1 MTGMPANCEYTAC
14 IMSRQYTIRAV
25 PSAIDRA
32 LRQRAKQEA
41 KSLNAVAVEALARG
55 LDLEAKPVE
64 HSDLDHLIGSWQ
76 KDPAFDRA
84 MADFERVDEEAW
96 K

>member
-1 MTGMPANCEYTAC
+1 MMNT
-14 IMSRQYTIRAV
+14 QYTIRAV

-41 KSLNAVAVEALARG
+41 KSLNAVAVAALARG
-55 LDLEAKPVE
+55 LELDAKPVE
-64 HSDLDHLIGSWQ
+64 YTDLDALVGSWQ
-76 KDPAFDRA
+76 NDATFDRA
-84 MADFERVDEEAW
+84 IAVFERVDEEAW